1 MWCPPTPPQDENDMY
16 IDHALAF
23 LYDTGAVIPEHNLP
37 AIYVKKD
44 YKRNRI
50 DAGFFADG
58 RRPLKLRKEESY
70 YAPRSLFDRPSP
82 AMAKFRRDLKLQRNR
97 GVIRSMPNISIKQQ
111 VPLKPLAE
119 PEGMA
124 EWFIYEDMAILNV
137 IQNLQGLPLNLML
150 LSPGHTPN
158 WDLVADIV
166 NQTSRTYRSPK
177 QCRYRYEMVIVPREE
192 GKLLESPKKQK
203 KNKNPMKNPIK
214 NNRSLR
220 TSQIFAS
227 DNNNSFTKLT
237 KLKFESIKNA
247 MAKKPPQL
255 KQVLVNS
262 NMKNPKHLAVL
273 TEFGVL
279 AYDIP
284 PSPFDIAIKR
294 HERMSKDK
302 QKPVS
307 SQQQIDSAHQQLQQL
322 NQRSP
327 QLMSAVTQ
335 SLQQTIS
342 QNPLQ
347 QQPAILVQA
356 APNANVTASLVQ
368 QSALQQQPRSQQTMS
383 LGQQG
388 AQQVL
393 KAIVASPQNNA
404 LLTGAMQ
411 NQQISQQNMMT
422 TAVSVVLTAN
432 PTTLTTVPVSQS
444 SQQIVSI
451 SSNVLGGI
459 TSSIVTQATQGSV
472 VQALS
477 SSSQLPQVVSMSQL
491 TGTVLTSSTLPT
503 SGLGQRTQRLVNPST
518 MQEVVLHQRA
528 GAQNPTVVSVSSLGQ
543 GITQAQLQ
551 QAAVSGGYKLSIGT
565 SQQVAGLVSK
575 SIPVVGVNKN
585 ITSPQIQFFRQQ
597 PVRQQLKVL
606 HAGPANQQQVVV
618 QASVGQTMQVQSGQK
633 MTVAGVSSAQTTPIV
648 DVTQAGSATTNLTLQ
663 VTGVGG
669 QQRTQFIKQVGK
681 QNVGRQVTEADLHMI
696 MAKRLQPQQ
705 SPKAQLI
712 SQTGQIF
719 TPTSIH
725 VQQSSGTGQ
734 QQITALVKTTGV
746 PGGTTGTINMSTM
759 SLSQVK
765 GGQLKTTTVNANQR
779 QQLTLQQ
786 QQQQL
791 ALQQRKGAQKISQI
805 AQVPGKS
812 TIPTQFIMQN
822 SKNPQGIVTVQQ
834 IIRQQPGQIMLGQKI
849 NRVIPVSVSTQ
860 SNTRQIQ
867 VSFTTKFSSFNRF
880 NNCILK
886 VVTATSGAQVLRHGG
901 TVTPNNMQGMQGTI
915 KVTPTASQ
923 QAAIISALQSQ
934 SQRQNASPV
943 RLQAGGSLVAVV
955 QQGSADAN
963 ASPGQIIAQPQQIQ
977 LTPQQTLQQQVI
989 YVIFYLNYSFIKL
1002 SSFFAAATAIR
1013 EQVEGLMSL
1022 KQIGFLTYRF

>member
-23 LYDTGAVIPEHNLP
+23 LYDTGAVIPEQNLP

-50 DAGFFADG
+50 DAGFFTDG

-82 AMAKFRRDLKLQRNR
+82 AMAKIRRDLKLQRNR
-97 GVIRSMPNISIKQQ
+97 GIIRSIPNISIKQQ

-137 IQNLQGLPLNLML
+137 IQNLQGLPLSLML

-203 KNKNPMKNPIK
+203 KNKNPMKTPIK

-227 DNNNSFTKLT
+227 DNNSSFTKLT

-247 MAKKPPQL
+247 IAKKPPQL
-255 KQVLVNS
+255 KQVLINS
-262 NMKNPKHLAVL
+262 NMKNPKHLSVL

-327 QLMSAVTQ
+327 QLISTA
-335 SLQQTIS
+335 LQQTM
-342 QNPLQ
+342 L

-356 APNANVTASLVQ
+356 SPNSNVTACQAITASLVQ
-368 QSALQQQPRSQQTMS
+368 QSPLQQQSRGQQTLS
-383 LGQQG
+383 IAQQAG
-388 AQQVL
+388 QQVL
-393 KAIVASPQNNA
+393 KAIVASPQNSA
-404 LLTGAMQ
+404 LLTGTIQ
-411 NQQISQQNMMT
+411 NQQLSQSNLMT
-422 TAVSVVLTAN
+422 TAVSVVLSTAN
-432 PTTLTTVPVSQS
+432 PSTMTTVPITQTP
-444 SQQIVSI
+444 QQIVSI
-451 SSNVLGGI
+451 QSNVLGSI
-459 TSSIVTQATQGSV
+459 SSSIVTQATQGSV
-472 VQALS
+472 VQTLS
-477 SSSQLPQVVSMSQL
+477 SSSQLPQVVSMAQL
-491 TGTVLTSSTLPT
+491 TGTVLTSTSLPT
-503 SGLGQRTQRLVNPST
+503 NALGQRTQRLVNPGT
-518 MQEVVLHQRA
+518 MQEVVLHQRT
-528 GAQNPTVVSVSSLGQ
+528 GTQNPTVVSVSSLGQ

-551 QAAVSGGYKLSIGT
+551 QAAASGGYKLSIGT
-565 SQQVAGLVSK
+565 GQQVAGLVTK

-585 ITSPQIQFFRQQ
+585 VTSPQIQFFRQQ

-606 HAGPANQQQVVV
+606 HTGPTSQQQVGQIM
-618 QASVGQTMQVQSGQK
+618 QASVGQPMQVQSAQK
-633 MTVAGVSSAQTTPIV
+633 VTMAGVSSAQTTPIV
-648 DVTQAGSATTNLTLQ
+648 DATQSGSATSNLTLQ
-663 VTGVGG
+663 VTGVGP
-669 QQRTQFIKQVGK
+669 QRTQFIKQVGK
-681 QNVGRQVTEADLHMI
+681 QNVTRQVTEADLQMI
-696 MAKRLQPQQ
+696 MAKRLLTQQ

-712 SQTGQIF
+712 SQTGQIY

-725 VQQSSGTGQ
+725 VQQTPGTGQ
-734 QQITALVKTTGV
+734 QIATLVKTSTIGV
-746 PGGTTGTINMSTM
+746 PGSTAGTINMSTM
-759 SLSQVK
+759 SLSQMK
-765 GGQLKTTTVNANQR
+765 GGQLKTTTVNASQR
-779 QQLTLQQ
+779 QQLSI

-791 ALQQRKGAQKISQI
+791 ALQQRKSGQKISQI

-812 TIPTQFIMQN
+812 TTIPTQFIMQN
-822 SKNPQGIVTVQQ
+822 PKNAQGIVTVQQ

-849 NRVIPVSVSTQ
+849 NRVIPVSVSAQ
-860 SNTRQIQ
+860 PNTRQIQ
-867 VSFTTKFSSFNRF
+867 VISLHK
-880 NNCILK
+880 
-886 VVTATSGAQVLRHGG
+886 
-901 TVTPNNMQGMQGTI
+901 
-915 KVTPTASQ
+915 
-923 QAAIISALQSQ
+923 AICD
-934 SQRQNASPV
+934 N
-943 RLQAGGSLVAVV
+943 
-955 QQGSADAN
+955 
-963 ASPGQIIAQPQQIQ
+963 
-977 LTPQQTLQQQVI
+977 
-989 YVIFYLNYSFIKL
+989 
-1002 SSFFAAATAIR
+1002 
-1013 EQVEGLMSL
+1013 
-1022 KQIGFLTYRF
+1022 